1 MQLHAEI
8 VARDGAVTKPG
19 LSKDMQHHGMESF
32 TLETLPGIFTDSNC
46 WESLVECEE
55 EFNLKVRCHM
65 CSVVVVLPEL

>member
-1 MQLHAEI
+1 
-8 VARDGAVTKPG
+8 
-19 LSKDMQHHGMESF
+19 MQHHGMESF

-55 EFNLKVRCHM
+55 EFNLKVECHM